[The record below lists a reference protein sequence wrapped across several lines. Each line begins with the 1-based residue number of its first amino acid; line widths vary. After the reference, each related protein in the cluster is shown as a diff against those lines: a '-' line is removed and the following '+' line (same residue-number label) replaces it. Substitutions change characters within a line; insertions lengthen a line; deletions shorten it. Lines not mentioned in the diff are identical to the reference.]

1 MTTKKLNPWSIVAIL
16 CAVGL
21 CPLFSIAAILAG
33 ARALVEIK
41 ARNDTRGARLAWTS
55 ICIGAL
61 VTGLW
66 GGGMLWWNT
75 NVRSMIEQGPVHAII
90 EGQSGD
96 VEAFTALFVQG
107 TTPESASMFLN
118 ELHSRFGVLQ
128 RGNLADSM
136 DETVVDGKNLFLGM
150 VPIKAELDFDLVFSD
165 NTMVRL
171 HAKFELFRDV
181 NGENQF
187 TNRYAW
193 IVMKDEKQGSLV
205 YPANAIV
212 ESTTIHAK

>member
-1 MTTKKLNPWSIVAIL
+1 MTSKRLNPWSIVAIL

-41 ARNDTRGARLAWTS
+41 ARNDTTGVRLAWIS
-55 ICIGAL
+55 ICLGAL
-61 VTGLW
+61 ITGLW
-66 GGGMLWWNT
+66 GGGMFWWNT
-75 NVRSMIEQGPVHAII
+75 NVRSMIEQGPIHAII

-96 VEAFTALFVQG
+96 VEAFTALFVQD
-107 TTPESASMFLN
+107 TSPEDASQFLH
-118 ELHSRFGVLQ
+118 ELHLRYGVLQ

-136 DETVVDGKNLFLGM
+136 DETAVDGDNLFLGM
-150 VPIKAELDFDLVFSD
+150 VPIEAEFIFELVFSD
-165 NTMVRL
+165 NTMVSM

-181 NGENQF
+181 NGGSQF

-193 IVMKDEKQGSLV
+193 LIIHDEEQGSLI
-205 YPANAIV
+205 YPADAIV
-212 ESTTIHAK
+212 EGTTLHAK

>member
-1 MTTKKLNPWSIVAIL
+1 
-16 CAVGL
+16 
-21 CPLFSIAAILAG
+21 
-33 ARALVEIK
+33 
-41 ARNDTRGARLAWTS
+41 
-55 ICIGAL
+55 
-61 VTGLW
+61 
-66 GGGMLWWNT
+66 
-75 NVRSMIEQGPVHAII
+75 
-90 EGQSGD
+90 
-96 VEAFTALFVQG
+96 
-107 TTPESASMFLN
+107 
-118 ELHSRFGVLQ
+118 
-128 RGNLADSM
+128 
-136 DETVVDGKNLFLGM
+136 LGI

>member
-41 ARNDTRGARLAWTS
+41 ARNDTRGARLAWIS

-61 VTGLW
+61 ITGLW

-90 EGQSGD
+90 EGQSGN
-96 VEAFTALFVQG
+96 VEAFTALFAQN

-118 ELHSRFGVLQ
+118 ELHSRLGVLQ

-150 VPIKAELDFDLVFSD
+150 VPIEAELDFDLVFSD

-171 HAKFELFRDV
+171 NAKYELFREV
-181 NGENQF
+181 NGESQF

-193 IVMKDEKQGSLV
+193 IVINDEKQGSLV
-205 YPANAIV
+205 YPADAIV